1 MQCEL
6 LCNYSLLL
14 GLGMH
19 SADHMVLHKV
29 NEKGLCSYWELRF
42 LSADF
47 ANLSMCCE
55 VSISVSGSGCGVKL
69 WVEMGKNVTDL
80 RRMQSL

>member
-19 SADHMVLHKV
+19 SADHMILHKV

-69 WVEMGKNVTDL
+69 WVEMGK
-80 RRMQSL
+80 M